1 MKQSGE
7 KDKFKRIRGLPSS
20 PVCKIPYFHCRGHRF
35 DLWSGNEDPAC
46 CIVQSKRETKS
57 HSVYAFFIYSLK
69 MPTSLIIYILP
80 FPSVFK

>member
-20 PVCKIPYFHCRGHRF
+20 PVDKIPYFHCRGHRF

-46 CIVQSKRETKS
+46 CIVQSKRETKN